1 MNRSEQETR
10 EQLIDPKLR
19 LANWDILEEKYI
31 IEKNKACIETLVN
44 DMPISSIILM
54 ETVMLIM
61 FFLEMTENH

>member
-31 IEKNKACIETLVN
+31 VEKNTLIGYLKRRGI
-44 DMPISSIILM
+44 ISRDD
-54 ETVMLIM
+54 ER
-61 FFLEMTENH
+61 

>member
-31 IEKNKACIETLVN
+31 IEKIKLVLKR
-44 DMPISSIILM
+44 P
-54 ETVMLIM
+54 
-61 FFLEMTENH
+61 